1 MHLANQWQIGKISFN
16 AADVSKLGILKTYIL
31 VQLPEELLA
40 RLNLDD
46 WYLPP
51 DNPFKLRLVQNQRK

>member
-31 VQLPEELLA
+31 VQLPEE
-40 RLNLDD
+40 
-46 WYLPP
+46 
-51 DNPFKLRLVQNQRK
+51 